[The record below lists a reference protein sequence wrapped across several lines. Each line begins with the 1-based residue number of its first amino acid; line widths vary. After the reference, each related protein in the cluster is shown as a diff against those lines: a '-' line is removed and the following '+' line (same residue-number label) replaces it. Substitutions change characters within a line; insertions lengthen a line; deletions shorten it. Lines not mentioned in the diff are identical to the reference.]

1 MAIDST
7 REARRAVLTIM
18 KADVALG
25 ALVAKVSIYP
35 QRTDPTPVWPFIRCG
50 APSVVPVRAAC
61 VDGGNLTMAVHGFAK
76 PRIQG
81 QSVVETAEDHASRIG
96 AAVARALDRQKVT
109 IPGGTLTISWQ
120 GSQLLQD
127 PEEADA
133 FHTVQNFR
141 IRCITG

>member
-1 MAIDST
+1 MANDST
-7 REARRAVLTIM
+7 LLARQVVLQILEADTDL
-18 KADVALG
+18 L
-25 ALVAKVSIYP
+25 ALVAKGSIYP
-35 QRTDPTPVWPFIRCG
+35 QRTDANPAWPFIRCG
-50 APSVVPVRAAC
+50 SPSVLPVRAAC

-76 PRIQG
+76 PRMEGESI
-81 QSVVETAEDHASRIG
+81 VETAEDHASLIG
-96 AAVARALDRQKVT
+96 AAIARALDRQKVP
-109 IPGGTLTISWQ
+109 IAGGTLTISWQ

>member
-7 REARRAVLTIM
+7 REARRAVLTVM
-18 KADVALG
+18 KADVS
-25 ALVAKVSIYP
+25 LVEMVARDSIYP
-35 QRTDPTPVWPFIRCG
+35 QTTAPTPAWPFIRCG
-50 APSVVPVRAAC
+50 PPSVLPVRAAC

-76 PRIQG
+76 PRMQG
-81 QSVVETAEDHASRIG
+81 QTVLETAEDYASRIG
-96 AAVARALDRQKVT
+96 AAIARALDRQKVA
-109 IPGGTLTISWQ
+109 IAGGTLTIAWQ

-141 IRCITG
+141 IRCVTG

>member
-18 KADVALG
+18 KADATLI
-25 ALVAKVSIYP
+25 AIVAKDSIYP
-35 QRTDPTPVWPFIRCG
+35 QRTDPTPAWPFIRCG
-50 APSVVPVRAAC
+50 SPSVVPVRASC
-61 VDGGNLTMAVHGFAK
+61 VDGGNLTMAVHAFAK
-76 PRIQG
+76 PRMEG
-81 QSVVETAEDHASRIG
+81 QSVTETAEDHTSRIG
-96 AAVARALDRQKVT
+96 AAIARALDGQKVN
-109 IPGGTLTISWQ
+109 IAGGTLTIAWQ